1 MHVQQIQ
8 RIQLGDLG
16 HPRGQRQVVGRKLEE
31 RVTGDRNLV
40 VGDAVIAPAQPEG
53 LRIGDEVHLV
63 AQRGQLDAQLR
74 GHHARTAVGG
84 ITGNADAH
92 IFLVAC
98 GFRLL
103 QIDAADGLGVSQ
115 FY

>member
-16 HPRGQRQVVGRKLEE
+16 HPRGQRQIIGRELEE
-31 RVTGDRNLV
+31 RVTGDGNLV
-40 VGDAVIAPAQPEG
+40 IEDAVVAPAQPEG

-63 AQRGQLDAQLR
+63 AQRGKLDAQLR

-84 ITGNADAH
+84 N
-92 IFLVAC
+92 
-98 GFRLL
+98 R
-103 QIDAADGLGVSQ
+103 
-115 FY
+115 